1 MDLVDFIES
10 DKALKDNKGASKMD
24 LKNKLRHV
32 QDFPKEGVDFI
43 DITTI
48 LSDREAYK
56 QAIDEMCAKVSDLE
70 FDVIVGSESRGFM
83 FAATLAYLLGK
94 GFVPVRKKGKL
105 PFETI
110 SASYTLEY
118 GTDIL
123 QMHKDAIQ
131 PGQKV
136 LVVDDLLATGGTVAA
151 NAKLVEQLGGEVV
164 GMLFLIELTFLGGRE
179 KLQGYDVRSVIEF
192 SK

>member
-1 MDLVDFIES
+1 
-10 DKALKDNKGASKMD
+10 MD

-48 LSDREAYK
+48 LSDKDAYK
-56 QAIDEMCAKVSDLE
+56 QAIDEMCEKVSDLD
-70 FDVIVGSESRGFM
+70 FDIIVGSESRGFM
-83 FAATLAYLLGK
+83 FAATLSYLLGK

-105 PFETI
+105 PYETI

-123 QMHKDAIQ
+123 QMHKDAIR

-164 GMLFLIELTFLGGRE
+164 GMLFLIELSFLGGRE
-179 KLQGYDVRSVIEF
+179 KLKQYDVRSVIEF
-192 SK
+192 SE